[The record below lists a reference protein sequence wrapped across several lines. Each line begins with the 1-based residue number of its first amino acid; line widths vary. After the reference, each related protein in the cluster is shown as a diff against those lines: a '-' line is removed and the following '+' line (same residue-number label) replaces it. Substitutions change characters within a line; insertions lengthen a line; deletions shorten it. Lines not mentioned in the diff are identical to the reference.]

1 MNPVFWCVL
10 GLLIVIA
17 AISLWFGWHWGF
29 EACAKKISYD
39 IRKEFE
45 REFAKKYEEDFQ
57 KLVKEASEVERKRVR
72 LVWIKLLMEELEKD
86 EQSINRS

>member
-1 MNPVFWCVL
+1 MEPMFWCVL

-17 AISLWFGWHWGF
+17 AISLWFGWQWGF
-29 EACAKKISYD
+29 RICAIRISGE

-45 REFAKKYEEDFQ
+45 REFAKRYEEDFH
-57 KLVKEASEVERKRVR
+57 KLVKEACETERKRVR

-86 EQSINRS
+86 EQSIDRG